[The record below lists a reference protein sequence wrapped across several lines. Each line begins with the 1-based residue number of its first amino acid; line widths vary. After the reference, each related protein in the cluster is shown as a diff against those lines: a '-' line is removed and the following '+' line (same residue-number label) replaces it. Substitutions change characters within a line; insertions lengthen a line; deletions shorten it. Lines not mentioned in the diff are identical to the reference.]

1 MENENPVGSPD
12 TRAKG
17 RRILGKPGRTLLATN
32 VKFFSGVILGLL
44 VYYLPDIIE
53 ITAFETLSDAG
64 RATLGILVCAAFLWI
79 SEAIPAFAVGVLV
92 IAAEIAIL
100 GKPGGIYAAPG
111 DTKAWTEF
119 VAAWSSSIM
128 WLFLGGF
135 VLAQA
140 AMKTGLDKWMAG
152 NIIRVFGKSPTMLLG
167 ATMTATFIFSM
178 FMSNTATAAM
188 MITVAAPV
196 LAVFPKGHTFGRA
209 FILSVPVAA
218 NLGGIGTIIGTPP
231 NAIAVG
237 SMAESVR
244 PDFVEWMWYG
254 LPPALFLGVVAFFF
268 LLRKGKKD
276 GLDFKL
282 PSMDAATETSTA
294 REKIQIVIVA
304 SVFTLTVFL
313 WMTESIFHIPASV
326 VSFIPI
332 AAFSVT
338 GVLVSKDMRKL
349 PWDVLLLLAGGIS
362 LGGAVKSTGLAAW
375 IGSLVPSTLPF
386 IGIVIAMAIVGVVI
400 GNLMSHT
407 AASSILVP
415 VGIGL
420 IASYGTSAQPMLA
433 VPLAIACSCAMCLPI
448 STPPN
453 AVALASGK
461 IESRDFLSIGL
472 IMAVLGP
479 TVAILWLQLVM

>member
-1 MENENPVGSPD
+1 MEQENPGGSPD
-12 TRAKG
+12 TRAKSK
-17 RRILGKPGRTLLATN
+17 RILGNFERNLVATN
-32 VKFFSGVILGLL
+32 VKFFSGIILGLL
-44 VYYLPDIIE
+44 TYYLPTWLGIQ
-53 ITAFETLSDAG
+53 AFETLNPAAH
-64 RATLGILVCAAFLWI
+64 ATLAILVVAAFLWI

-92 IAAEIAIL
+92 IAMEIAIL
-100 GKPGGIYAAPG
+100 GKPGGVYAAAG

-119 VAAWSSSIM
+119 VSAWSASIM

-135 VLAQA
+135 VLAEA
-140 AMKTGLDKWMAG
+140 ATKTGLDKWMAG
-152 NIIRVFGKSPTMLLG
+152 KILGVFGKNPTLLL
-167 ATMTATFIFSM
+167 ASTMAVTFIFSM

-196 LAVFPKGHTFGRA
+196 LSIFPKGHSFGRA

-237 SMAESVR
+237 GMAASVR
-244 PDFVEWMWYG
+244 PDFLQWMWYG
-254 LPPALFLGVVAFFF
+254 LPPALVLAGIGFLF
-268 LLRKGKKD
+268 LLYRGKKD
-276 GLDFKL
+276 GMDFEL
-282 PSMDAATETSTA
+282 PQFAKDTEQPTG
-294 REKIQIVIVA
+294 KMKMQIVIVA
-304 SVFTLTVFL
+304 CVFALTVFL
-313 WMTESIFHIPASV
+313 WMTESLFHIPAPV

-386 IGIVIAMAIVGVVI
+386 LGIIIVFSFVGVI
-400 GNLMSHT
+400 MSNLMSHT
-407 AASSILVP
+407 AAASILVP

-420 IASYGTSAQPMLA
+420 IASYGVESQPFLA
-433 VPLAIACSCAMCLPI
+433 IPLAIACSSAMCLPI

-461 IESRDFLSIGL
+461 IEASDFLGIGL

-479 TVAILWLQLVM
+479 TIGILWLHLVM